1 MKDTKINYALLDRL
15 KTSYEDKQ
23 QAIRKKLKEFEE
35 VWKKKDNTVIFEEL
49 CYCILTAN
57 TSAEMG
63 MRIIDIIRPYL
74 LTDDINNLSKRL
86 HNHSCRFYNMR
97 ARFICETRDFLKEV
111 CDLNLVSLISSFKTP
126 EKRRGFFAKTKDI
139 KGIGYKEASHFLRNI
154 GFKGYAILDKHIL
167 NTMCELNVLCEKPK
181 TLTPKLY
188 LEIEKTLKDFSK
200 FIKIDIDEL
209 DLLLWSEKTGK
220 ILK

>member
-1 MKDTKINYALLDRL
+1 MKDSLLNTPHFKSL
-15 KTSYEDKQ
+15 FKAYEERKE
-23 QAIRKKLKEFEE
+23 AIKARLKEFEK
-35 VWKKKDNTVIFEEL
+35 VWQQKDNERIFEEL

-63 MRIIDIIRPYL
+63 MRVIKAVKPFL
-74 LTDDINNLSKRL
+74 LQDDMNSLSARL
-86 HNHSCRFYNMR
+86 HHYSCRFYNMR
-97 ARFICETRDFLKEV
+97 ARFICETRDFLK
-111 CDLNLVSLISSFKTP
+111 DKYNLDLVSLISSFETADQ
-126 EKRRGFFAKTKDI
+126 RRDFFAKTKEI

-167 NTMCELNVLCEKPK
+167 KTMCEFNILCEKPK
-181 TLTPKLY
+181 TLTPKSY
-188 LEIEKTLKDFSK
+188 LVIEEQLKTFAKQIGIDF
-200 FIKIDIDEL
+200 DEL